1 MLRKHWEPLRGI
13 WLGWGVLLAWASFAL
28 PHPYG
33 WLAFVAAAGSA
44 LVPRSR
50 GTRAAFALGLLLEAG
65 LFLAVW
71 NEIPSSQPC
80 TGSFAISVERE
91 IRAGRYEG
99 TLREAPER
107 DLVGRRVRLVADQA
121 EVGTLLSGRGTL
133 RPPRPAS
140 NPGGFDEARWA
151 AAAGLVG
158 TLRFDSSATTTGTA
172 TSGWDTFR
180 QRLDASV
187 RSTLSSRLETYSAD
201 LWIATLL
208 ADGSRLPLDVNSAFR
223 QTGLYHMLSVSGFH
237 LVVLGGA
244 AIALLSL
251 LRAGSTAA
259 SLGALAIVW
268 AYVAFLDWP
277 DPAVRSGVAFTGF
290 ILARWTGR
298 TPHSGNALGLGLG
311 LLVLLDPNCPFQAG
325 VQLTVAATAALI
337 WLSPGLERLLL
348 PRRLGGWPRDIAK
361 ALVASLAATLATAP
375 ILAWNTGFVPWIGI
389 PAGLLASCFFSA
401 GFLASLAVV
410 ALGALPA
417 AWSSGFAGTADLCAR
432 AVLEIA
438 LRAGSWD
445 FGWFR
450 VVRPE
455 ISFLVLWTA
464 FLVALAACAWEKPI
478 PRRGLVASSVLA
490 ALLVWNPLKTRPIDA
505 LTIDFLSVGQ
515 GDAALLRVPG
525 AGAWLVDGGP
535 ATRGPKPRD
544 AGADVVLPA
553 MRALRIGSL
562 EGIVVT
568 HPDLDHWG
576 GVPAVAAATPPRL
589 LVEPG
594 ATNPDPSPGW
604 DSARRTIL
612 RGPSR
617 ATTLLAGQ
625 FLPLGDRG
633 ALVALAPGAGTD
645 VPDRNST
652 SLVLSARWG
661 EARALLAGD
670 AESWSEGAMI
680 ENRATLRSP
689 LLKVS
694 HHGSKGASTTEFLQA
709 VGPSWAVIS
718 CGERNRFGHPHRET
732 LERLAGTGA
741 RILDTRERA
750 WEARLHA
757 DGRIEILPAH
767 ARWWNG
773 PWRRGDLSFPPQWTS
788 NRHSET
794 SSKARASSGVPC
806 GGSSRPTTSS
816 PTGSP
821 VPAKTDRS

>member
-1 MLRKHWEPLRGI
+1 MLRERWEPLRGI

-28 PHPYG
+28 PHPFG
-33 WLAFVAAAGSA
+33 WLAVLVAAGAA
-44 LVPRSR
+44 LVPRSH
-50 GTRAAFALGLLLEAG
+50 GTRAAFALGLLLESG
-65 LFLAVW
+65 LFLSVW
-71 NEIPSSQPC
+71 DEVPTSNPD
-80 TGSFAISVERE
+80 TGTFAIAIERE

-99 TLREAPER
+99 TLRKAPDR
-107 DLVGRRVRLVADQA
+107 DLVGRRVRLVADRA
-121 EVGTLLSGRGTL
+121 EVGAIVSGPGTL

-151 AAAGLVG
+151 AAAGLTG
-158 TLRFDSSATTTGTA
+158 TLRFDSSVATTTA
-172 TSGWDTFR
+172 TSSWDTFR
-180 QRLDASV
+180 QGLDRSV
-187 RSTLSSRLETYSAD
+187 RAVLSTRLETYSAD

-208 ADGSRLPLDVNSAFR
+208 ADGSRLPQDVNSAFR

-251 LRAGSTAA
+251 LRAGSTPA
-259 SLGALAIVW
+259 SIGALAIVW
-268 AYVAFLDWP
+268 AYVAFLGWP

-290 ILARWTGR
+290 VLARWTGR
-298 TPHSGNALGLGLG
+298 TAHAGNALGLGVG
-311 LLVLLDPNCPFQAG
+311 ILVLLDPNCPFQAG

-348 PRRLGGWPRDIAK
+348 PRRLGGWPRALAK
-361 ALVASLAATLATAP
+361 ALVASVAATLATAP

-389 PAGLLASCFFSA
+389 PAGVLASCFFSA

-455 ISFLVLWTA
+455 ISFLVVWTA
-464 FLVALAACAWEKPI
+464 FLATLAACAWGRSI
-478 PRRGLVASSVLA
+478 PRRAIVGACVLA
-490 ALLVWNPLKTRPIDA
+490 ACLVWNPFRTRPVDA

-515 GDAALLRVPG
+515 GDAALLRIPG
-525 AGAWLVDGGP
+525 AGAWLLDGGP
-535 ATRGPKPRD
+535 ATRGSKPRD

-553 MRALRIGSL
+553 MRALRIAGL

-589 LVEPG
+589 LVESG
-594 ATNPDPSPGW
+594 AANPDPSPGW

-617 ATTLLAGQ
+617 ATSLLAGQ
-625 FLPLGDRG
+625 FLPLGNRG
-633 ALVALAPGAGTD
+633 ALVALAPGAGVP

-652 SLVLSARWG
+652 SLVLSVRWG
-661 EARALLAGD
+661 KARALLAGD
-670 AESWSEGAMI
+670 AESWSEREMI
-680 ENRATLRSP
+680 GSRATLRSP

-694 HHGSKGASTTEFLQA
+694 HHGSKGASTKEFLQA
-709 VGPSWAVIS
+709 VDPSWAVIS
-718 CGERNRFGHPHRET
+718 CGIRNRFGHPHRET
-732 LERLAGTGA
+732 LERLGATAA
-741 RILDTRERA
+741 RILDTREGA

-757 DGRIEILPAH
+757 DGRIDVLPAQQ
-767 ARWWNG
+767 RWWNG
-773 PWRRGDLSFPPQWTS
+773 PWRRGDLSFPAPWTS
-788 NRHSET
+788 NGHSGT
-794 SSKARASSGVPC
+794 SSKARASSVVPC

-821 VPAKTDRS
+821 VPARTDRS